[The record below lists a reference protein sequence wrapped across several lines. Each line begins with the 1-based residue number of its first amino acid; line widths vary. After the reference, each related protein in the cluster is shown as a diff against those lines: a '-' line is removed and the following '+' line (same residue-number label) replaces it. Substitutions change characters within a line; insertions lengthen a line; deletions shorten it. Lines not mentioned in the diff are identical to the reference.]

1 MHKFRRLIAAICLV
15 VASIGGVAA
24 TDAVAPMKATAGLA
38 TPCPRAYD
46 HPDGLGH
53 YRGVSYYCGS
63 APNDTYY
70 RWMQAWATCWATG
83 TTHYN
88 GNVVY
93 TPYTWSSVLCPAGGY
108 VRLTSI
114 NVG

>member
-1 MHKFRRLIAAICLV
+1 MSKFRRLIAAICLI

-24 TDAVAPMKATAGLA
+24 THAVTATAGLA

-63 APNDTYY
+63 APNDQYY
-70 RWMQAWATCWATG
+70 HWMQAWATCWATG

-108 VRLTSI
+108 VRVTSI